1 MRNPLDDKE
10 FLRQLDQEKEREIYA
25 KIISLSFEEDPIEE
39 ITGRITS
46 GSVSIDGSSKVRRT
60 CSLSLVAQ
68 ELNIHEFYWGLTT
81 KFKLY
86 VGLKNKINSL
96 YPDIIWFPFGTY
108 VISSFN
114 TSQNTN
120 SYSVSIQG
128 RDKMTLLNGTF
139 GGNVMSLSAD
149 FGTETVLDD
158 NGISTKQSLLV
169 KNIIREVV
177 HEYAREP
184 YHNIIIT
191 DLDMCGLELME
202 YRGNDPMYFLVDAD
216 TDEVSNMTMNGN
228 QGKYYYKN
236 YNNTLGTYDKWS
248 NVPQILLKNIPVYDN
263 RTATSMARNYPT
275 LISTDKIKAYSVIKA
290 EYGDSVGYRVTDLV
304 YAGDL
309 IAQVG
314 NNVASAVLDKIVS
327 MLGDY
332 EYFYDLYGRF
342 IFQRK
347 KSYLNTSWNNIRSD
361 SEEKQVYVEAAAETS
376 AITYSFE
383 DANLITS
390 FQNNPDF
397 DNLKND
403 YAIWGTRTTISGN
416 EIPVHLR
423 YAIDIKPKYYKN
435 YNGDTYISKEYENPQ
450 SNQIVCDWRE
460 IIYQMASDYMKH
472 NHDDNFISTIAA
484 NNKEVFPTGYTG
496 YEMYYTDIYSF
507 WRDLYKLDY
516 DYTYNIAYVTKSE
529 YEKNPSDYYW
539 YQQGNSNETYLSSNI
554 YYYQDAYN
562 VYQKIYNMTEYKY
575 KANPSYYY
583 TIKQGNSAIAF
594 DSERDYYTRSSDDY
608 ITEKNYKKFNT
619 SVNNIGWNID
629 VIQSP
634 QLLNFWFDFL
644 DTSGDLDQYSV
655 RNVGTRSKAENDSD
669 VKAIYFRDI
678 PSMIF
683 IGMSYAKEQIK
694 SDLKINYAN
703 YGLTKE
709 KYEAM
714 SQAQIDS
721 FIVTNNLVNKLIQK
735 QHEEMPGYTF
745 IQLPNYM
752 ENLFTISSQ
761 GKSAKDTLDSWLYQY
776 AYCTESISISALPIY
791 YLEPNTRIYVRDDNS
806 NINGEYIIDKIT
818 IPLQYSGTMN
828 ITATKAAERIY

>member
-46 GSVSIDGSSKVRRT
+46 GSVSIDGSSTVRRT

-158 NGISTKQSLLV
+158 NGISTKQSLLI

-275 LISTDKIKAYSVIKA
+275 LISTDKVKAYSVIKA

-390 FQNNPDF
+390 FQNDPDF

-403 YAIWGTRTTISGN
+403 YAIWGTRTTVSGN

-450 SNQIVCDWRE
+450 SNQIICDWRE
-460 IIYQMASDYMKH
+460 IIYQMALDYFKY
-472 NHDDNFISTIAA
+472 NQDDDFLIKVRDNNFIA
-484 NNKEVFPTGYTG
+484 NDYLYPLGKTG
-496 YEMYYTDIYSF
+496 YEQYYTDIQGF
-507 WRDLYKLDY
+507 WRDLYNPNPEVKRETIGGIYEDKKVPLNKEEE
-516 DYTYNIAYVTKSE
+516 TYKI
-529 YEKNPSDYYW
+529 EKQWTEFKEDESDFTCNFYLPSSFIDDDYYKCSAENVKNHFSDK
-539 YQQGNSNETYLSSNI
+539 Y
-554 YYYQDAYN
+554 AYWNKN
-562 VYQKIYNMTEYKY
+562 VVE
-575 KANPSYYY
+575 AP
-583 TIKQGNSAIAF
+583 
-594 DSERDYYTRSSDDY
+594 E
-608 ITEKNYKKFNT
+608 
-619 SVNNIGWNID
+619 
-629 VIQSP
+629 
-634 QLLNFWFDFL
+634 LLNFWLEIL
-644 DTSGDLDQYSV
+644 DDAGDLSKYSIPNIGD
-655 RNVGTRSKAENDSD
+655 RAKSINDSK
-669 VKAIYFRDI
+669 VTAIYFRETPNI
-678 PSMIF
+678 IF
-683 IGMSYAKEQIK
+683 TSYKDYDFLNLNTGYVYIWLQDYI
-694 SDLKINYAN
+694 AN
-703 YGLTKE
+703 
-709 KYEAM
+709 
-714 SQAQIDS
+714 S
-721 FIVTNNLVNKLIQK
+721 
-735 QHEEMPGYTF
+735 
-745 IQLPNYM
+745 
-752 ENLFTISSQ
+752 FTISAQ
-761 GKSAKDTLDSWLYQY
+761 GKSAKDRIDELLYNHTY
-776 AYCTESISISALPIY
+776 ASENISLTTIPIY
-791 YLEPNTRIYVRDDNS
+791 YLEPNTRIYVHDEES
-806 NINGEYIIDKIT
+806 NINGDYIIDKIT
-818 IPLQYSGTMN
+818 VPLTYNGTMS
-828 ITATKAAERIY
+828 ITANKAVERLY